1 MNTLDRIKLLVE
13 QKGITIAELE
23 RRADIGNGVIRRW
36 NTSLPTGDKLQR
48 VARELNV
55 TIDYLVNG
63 EEDGKTLYIGRKA
76 SNLTD
81 DDFELIDAMID
92 QLLKKNNKE

>member
-63 EEDGKTLYIGRKA
+63 EEDSKASIIGREA
-76 SNLTD
+76 ADLDENDLD
-81 DDFELIDAMID
+81 LIRVMIEELR
-92 QLLKKNNKE
+92 KKKHKE

>member
-36 NTSLPTGDKLQR
+36 GTSLPTGDKLQR

-63 EEDGKTLYIGRKA
+63 EEDSKTLYIGRKA

-81 DDFELIDAMID
+81 EDLELIDIMID